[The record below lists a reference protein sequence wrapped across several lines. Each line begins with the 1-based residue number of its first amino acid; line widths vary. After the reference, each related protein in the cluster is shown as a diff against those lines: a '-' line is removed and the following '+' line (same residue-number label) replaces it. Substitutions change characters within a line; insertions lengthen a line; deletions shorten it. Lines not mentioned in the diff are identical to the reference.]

1 MPDGQLL
8 VPHEPDLRPRL
19 AEARTE
25 RDRQAESRALV
36 LCPGNMV
43 HVAYPEARAWQLEFE
58 RAQQEAAAPTA
69 VEEMLFEG

>member
-43 HVAYPEARAWQLEFE
+43 HVAYAEARAWQLEFE